1 MSERKLKILHAIIQN
16 YLETGEPVGSRT
28 ISKYTDLN
36 LSSATIRNEMAD
48 LEEMGY
54 IIQPHTSAGRIPS
67 DKGYRLYVDMLME
80 EKEQELNEMQDQML
94 DKADKM
100 DQLLKQ
106 AAKVLA
112 TNTNYATMV
121 STPMNNSNKI
131 KFIQLSM
138 VDEEQV
144 IAVIVLGGNVI
155 KNKIINIDEPISNE
169 NLLKLNM
176 LLNTTLNG
184 MSIEEINLGLI
195 ARLKEQAGIHSQ
207 VVGYVLDAVADAIH
221 VDDDMQIYTSGATNI
236 FKYPELSD
244 NQSAQEIISAFE
256 EKQQLSE
263 LVTQTLAQDENTGI
277 QVYIGDETPVQT
289 MRDCSVV
296 TATYELGDG
305 MKGTIGII
313 GPKRMDYEHVLK
325 SMKRLQTELDQI
337 AQLDTYPSIGSGN
350 LKKEVITQNG
360 ETTTYDSENE
370 DQAEDVAAV
379 AGGLGAVKL
388 SEAADYSVDDADL
401 AGYGL
406 DATSRITVEVTYTS
420 DDEDQTMTLYIGGEN
435 GSGDRYVMIND
446 SRIVYL
452 ISDEICKNILNQ

>member
-1 MSERKLKILHAIIQN
+1 MLEEHGLSDRKLKILHAIIQT
-16 YLETGEPVGSRT
+16 YLESGEPVGSRT

-48 LEEMGY
+48 LEELGY

-67 DKGYRLYVDMLME
+67 DKGYRLYVDMLMQ
-80 EKEQELNEMQDQML
+80 EKEQELNDMQDQML
-94 DKADKM
+94 QKADKM

-112 TNTNYATMV
+112 NNTNYATMV

-131 KFIQLSM
+131 KFLQLSM

-155 KNKIINIDEPISNE
+155 KNKLIHLEEPLSNE

-195 ARLKEQAGIHSQ
+195 ARLKEQAGIHS
-207 VVGYVLDAVADAIH
+207 VVIGNVLDAVADTIQ
-221 VDDDMQIYTSGATNI
+221 VDEDMQIYTSGATNI

-244 NQSAQEIISAFE
+244 KQSAQDIISAFE
-256 EKQQLSE
+256 EKQQLTE
-263 LVTQTLAQDENTGI
+263 LVTQTLSYEENTGI
-277 QVYIGDETPVQT
+277 QVYIGDEAPVQN
-289 MRDCSVV
+289 MKDCSVV
-296 TATYELGDG
+296 TATYELGEG

-325 SMKRLQTELDQI
+325 SMKRLQTELDQMFH
-337 AQLDTYPSIGSGN
+337 
-350 LKKEVITQNG
+350 K
-360 ETTTYDSENE
+360 NE
-370 DQAEDVAAV
+370 
-379 AGGLGAVKL
+379 
-388 SEAADYSVDDADL
+388 
-401 AGYGL
+401 
-406 DATSRITVEVTYTS
+406 
-420 DDEDQTMTLYIGGEN
+420 
-435 GSGDRYVMIND
+435 
-446 SRIVYL
+446 
-452 ISDEICKNILNQ
+452 

>member
-1 MSERKLKILHAIIQN
+1 MINHEEMSERKLKILHAIIQN

-221 VDDDMQIYTSGATNI
+221 VDDDMQIYTSGPTNI
-236 FKYPELSD
+236 FIYPELSD

-325 SMKRLQTELDQI
+325 SMKRLQTELDQMFHKN
-337 AQLDTYPSIGSGN
+337 DR
-350 LKKEVITQNG
+350 K
-360 ETTTYDSENE
+360 
-370 DQAEDVAAV
+370 
-379 AGGLGAVKL
+379 
-388 SEAADYSVDDADL
+388 
-401 AGYGL
+401 
-406 DATSRITVEVTYTS
+406 VE
-420 DDEDQTMTLYIGGEN
+420 
-435 GSGDRYVMIND
+435 
-446 SRIVYL
+446 
-452 ISDEICKNILNQ
+452 